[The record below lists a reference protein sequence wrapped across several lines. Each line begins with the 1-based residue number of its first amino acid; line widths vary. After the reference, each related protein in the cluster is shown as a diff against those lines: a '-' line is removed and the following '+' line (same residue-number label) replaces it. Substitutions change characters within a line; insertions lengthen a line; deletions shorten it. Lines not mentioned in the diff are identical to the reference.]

1 MRNLRTEI
9 QIKNGNTIKNKMTL
23 QTLKGHFK
31 DQEKQILCL
40 VKGKEKGF
48 QEKKLKMEISQV
60 NDGYISFLA
69 QTIYNS
75 RI

>member
-9 QIKNGNTIKNKMTL
+9 QIKNGNTIKHKMTL

-40 VKGKEKGF
+40 VKEKEKGF